1 MITDYHRLSGLQKV
15 AILFSILGES
25 LAITLIENLSKTDKR
40 KIRAMMREMENTSFS
55 VKKRVTEEFY
65 FSFVSEEFQKEENGT
80 AGKPFE
86 FLDNLSD
93 EQLVALISPE
103 EPRVI
108 AIVLAQISL
117 ERRTLVLKR
126 MKPEEKGRTL
136 IELGNLSDI
145 PLEAVVNVA
154 TELKEKSS
162 FLPRTLDFSRGG
174 GKDIADILSTMGQ
187 DEEDKFLSAISLEN
201 PELAKEVKKYHL
213 TFENIFEF
221 FPDNLIRDIMNSVD
235 LDDIATALKGMSEED
250 VNRVINNLPK
260 KKQAMYEPKEG
271 AMSKR
276 EIERARKKIVEQAR
290 IMEKDGAFSLQDLTG
305 SGEMVE

>member
-1 MITDYHRLSGLQKV
+1 MIMK
-15 AILFSILGES
+15 IFS
-25 LAITLIENLSKTDKR
+25 N
-40 KIRAMMREMENTSFS
+40 
-55 VKKRVTEEFY
+55 
-65 FSFVSEEFQKEENGT
+65 
-80 AGKPFE
+80 
-86 FLDNLSD
+86 
-93 EQLVALISPE
+93 
-103 EPRVI
+103 
-108 AIVLAQISL
+108 SL
-117 ERRTLVLKR
+117 ERRTLILNR

>member
-65 FSFVSEEFQKEENGT
+65 FSFVSEEFQKEEDDT

-86 FLDNLSD
+86 FLDSLTE

-108 AIVLAQISL
+108 AIVLAQVSM
-117 ERRTLVLKR
+117 ERRTLILNR

-235 LDDIATALKGMSEED
+235 LDDIATALKVMS
-250 VNRVINNLPK
+250 
-260 KKQAMYEPKEG
+260 Y
-271 AMSKR
+271 
-276 EIERARKKIVEQAR
+276 
-290 IMEKDGAFSLQDLTG
+290 
-305 SGEMVE
+305 

>member
-1 MITDYHRLSGLQKV
+1 
-15 AILFSILGES
+15 
-25 LAITLIENLSKTDKR
+25 
-40 KIRAMMREMENTSFS
+40 MREMENTSFS
-55 VKKRVTEEFY
+55 VKKQVTEEFY
-65 FSFVSEEFQKEENGT
+65 FSFVSEEFQKEEDDT

-86 FLDNLSD
+86 FLDSLTE

-108 AIVLAQISL
+108 AIVLAQVSL
-117 ERRTLVLKR
+117 ERRTLILNR

>member
-1 MITDYHRLSGLQKV
+1 
-15 AILFSILGES
+15 
-25 LAITLIENLSKTDKR
+25 
-40 KIRAMMREMENTSFS
+40 MREMENTSFS

-65 FSFVSEEFQKEENGT
+65 FSFVSEEFQKEEDDT

-86 FLDNLSD
+86 FLDSLTE

-108 AIVLAQISL
+108 AIVLAQVSM
-117 ERRTLVLKR
+117 ERRTLILNR

-271 AMSKR
+271 ALSKR
-276 EIERARKKIVEQAR
+276 EVERARKKIVEQAR

-305 SGEMVE
+305 SGEMIQ

>member
-1 MITDYHRLSGLQKV
+1 
-15 AILFSILGES
+15 
-25 LAITLIENLSKTDKR
+25 
-40 KIRAMMREMENTSFS
+40 
-55 VKKRVTEEFY
+55 
-65 FSFVSEEFQKEENGT
+65 
-80 AGKPFE
+80 
-86 FLDNLSD
+86 
-93 EQLVALISPE
+93 
-103 EPRVI
+103 
-108 AIVLAQISL
+108 
-117 ERRTLVLKR
+117 
-126 MKPEEKGRTL
+126 
-136 IELGNLSDI
+136 
-145 PLEAVVNVA
+145 LEAVVNVA

-271 AMSKR
+271 ALSKR
-276 EIERARKKIVEQAR
+276 EVERARKKIVEQAR

-305 SGEMVE
+305 SGEMIE